1 MPQVNFRTSSERLAV
16 IDRAAAIR
24 GVSRTEFVLRSSE
37 AAAIEILNERP
48 IIALDDEA
56 WDDFVA
62 ALDAPVE
69 IDPAVKARYARR
81 PPVGPLGSPEPLASN
96 HDVSRFSSGI
106 LALDSWLRGKARVN
120 EAKGGTRTGGTRT
133 YVVCDGDRVV
143 GFYSLAASSVDRR
156 RVSSRV
162 GRGMP
167 DPVPV
172 ILLGQLAVD
181 ENYRARHLGSDLLV
195 DATGRCLAAAG
206 VVGARAIVVQAI
218 DQRAAA
224 FYAKFGFG
232 PFSDNEPLMLIL
244 RMSEIE
250 RLLPA

>member
-1 MPQVNFRTSSERLAV
+1 M
-16 IDRAAAIR
+16 
-24 GVSRTEFVLRSSE
+24 
-37 AAAIEILNERP
+37 
-48 IIALDDEA
+48 
-56 WDDFVA
+56 
-62 ALDAPVE
+62 
-69 IDPAVKARYARR
+69 
-81 PPVGPLGSPEPLASN
+81 GPLGSPEPLASN

-106 LALDSWLRGKARVN
+106 LTLDSWLRGKARLN
-120 EAKGGTRTGGTRT
+120 EAKGGTRT

-162 GRGMP
+162 GCGMP